1 MDLNKLKDVAAIAFQ
16 QYQSERMREGGHN
29 SYANDRHRNQDLYGN
44 PGHYDAYNQVAHGP
58 VGPTDYSYSDMRGSA
73 GSAGRHGQHQITFSD
88 QYGNDR
94 PSGHGSSSHHA
105 NPQPT
110 HKKKRR
116 HRHKQQPEAHDA
128 YDAPGRY
135 GNRYDGRH
143 DNGHNPYNGEHGAPS
158 NRRPGIKD
166 VGIAA
171 ATFALTLLNQQKN
184 HSNGSGGYYND
195 GYYNQHSQ
203 SGGGHRQNGGSSNG
217 FDKDAVTHLA
227 SNFIGKKKDK
237 FGGH

>member
-1 MDLNKLKDVAAIAFQ
+1 MATQGTTMHITRLRMGLSGRQTTRTRTCEAVQAAPVDTASTRLLSATSMGMTALLVMVAAAI
-16 QYQSERMREGGHN
+16 M
-29 SYANDRHRNQDLYGN
+29 
-44 PGHYDAYNQVAHGP
+44 PG
-58 VGPTDYSYSDMRGSA
+58 
-73 GSAGRHGQHQITFSD
+73 
-88 QYGNDR
+88 
-94 PSGHGSSSHHA
+94 
-105 NPQPT
+105 PQPT

-135 GNRYDGRH
+135 GNRYDSRH

-203 SGGGHRQNGGSSNG
+203 SGGSHRQNGGSSNG
-217 FDKDAVTHLA
+217 FDKDAVAHLA

-237 FGGH
+237 SGGH